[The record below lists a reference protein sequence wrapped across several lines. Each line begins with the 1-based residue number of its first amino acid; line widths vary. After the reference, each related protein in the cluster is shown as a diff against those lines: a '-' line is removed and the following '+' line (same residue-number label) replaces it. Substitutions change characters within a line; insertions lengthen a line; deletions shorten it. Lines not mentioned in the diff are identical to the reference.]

1 MSKSNTPNYWRKTTT
16 DAEIAFGEVFLNGIK
31 CAAVLRNVD
40 PTLSKS
46 QYLAFLNSGK
56 LKGGT
61 VNRCPGVYQIRGI
74 RDVIVVKVI
83 DNEQLNSASNDL
95 YNYSLLEMKYISE
108 GNAVETAKNI
118 KSEAL
123 KIPGLVKF
131 EVRTRTILKIR
142 NY

>member
-1 MSKSNTPNYWRKTTT
+1 MIPLEKLLSEATFETFFVQIIIKMKNDFNFT
-16 DAEIAFGEVFLNGIK
+16 EIYN
-31 CAAVLRNVD
+31 
-40 PTLSKS
+40 
-46 QYLAFLNSGK
+46 
-56 LKGGT
+56 
-61 VNRCPGVYQIRGI
+61 QIRGI

-83 DNEQLNSASNDL
+83 DNEKLQAASNDL

-108 GNAVETAKNI
+108 GNAIETIKNI

-131 EVRTRTILKIR
+131 EVRTKTILKIR

>member
-1 MSKSNTPNYWRKTTT
+1 MIPLEKLLSEATFETFFVQIIIKMKNDFNFT
-16 DAEIAFGEVFLNGIK
+16 EIYN
-31 CAAVLRNVD
+31 
-40 PTLSKS
+40 
-46 QYLAFLNSGK
+46 
-56 LKGGT
+56 
-61 VNRCPGVYQIRGI
+61 QIRGI

-83 DNEQLNSASNDL
+83 DNEQLDAASNDL

-108 GNAVETAKNI
+108 GNAIESIKNI

>member
-1 MSKSNTPNYWRKTTT
+1 MIPLEKLLSEATFETFFVQVIIKMKNDFNFT
-16 DAEIAFGEVFLNGIK
+16 EIYN
-31 CAAVLRNVD
+31 
-40 PTLSKS
+40 
-46 QYLAFLNSGK
+46 
-56 LKGGT
+56 
-61 VNRCPGVYQIRGI
+61 QIRGI

-83 DNEQLNSASNDL
+83 DNEQLNNASNDL

-108 GNAVETAKNI
+108 GNSVETAKGI
-118 KSEAL
+118 KTEAL

>member
-1 MSKSNTPNYWRKTTT
+1 MVSLEKLLSEATFETFFVQVIIKMKNDFNFT
-16 DAEIAFGEVFLNGIK
+16 EIYN
-31 CAAVLRNVD
+31 
-40 PTLSKS
+40 
-46 QYLAFLNSGK
+46 
-56 LKGGT
+56 
-61 VNRCPGVYQIRGI
+61 QIRGI

>member
-1 MSKSNTPNYWRKTTT
+1 M
-16 DAEIAFGEVFLNGIK
+16 VFLETLLSEATFETFFVQVIIK
-31 CAAVLRNVD
+31 MKND
-40 PTLSKS
+40 FNFTEI
-46 QYLAFLNSGK
+46 YN
-56 LKGGT
+56 
-61 VNRCPGVYQIRGI
+61 QIRGI

-83 DNEQLNSASNDL
+83 DNEQLNAASNDL

-108 GNAVETAKNI
+108 GNAIESIKNI

-131 EVRTRTILKIR
+131 EVRTKTILKIR